1 MPNIQ
6 RLLVNGRFL
15 EIQFGS
21 TTRLDDNETEHHIV
35 NLSQPLLVS
44 VWSDSSASPQKR
56 HTFGLEF
63 GGTAI
68 VSGALALLLSVDS
81 LGAPLNFTE
90 RAFTAEVRSVLK
102 TTTPQQ
108 QQQQQQPSTKTSSS
122 SSASLSSLSSSS
134 SSSSSSSPSS
144 SSIGCCD
151 GAAPVD
157 AITERCHTKTRAPT
171 HAPSVIKSMVDVN
184 AFEGHN
190 GETLCVAKK
199 RSKPRS
205 LQSCPVV
212 EFPVG
217 IDVIARR
224 AASGETMW
232 RQCAASFS
240 TMMRH
245 FQKSSSCFKWEPDA
259 ERRTIITKTTV

>member
-1 MPNIQ
+1 MCAFRRSGKKHTHTHTHTAMPSIQ
-6 RLLVNGRFL
+6 RLLINGRFL

-21 TTRLDDNETEHHIV
+21 TTRLDDNEKEHHIV

-44 VWSDSSASPQKR
+44 VWSAGSAAGASLPQQR

-63 GGTAI
+63 GGTAV
-68 VSGALALLLSVDS
+68 VSSAAPATLLLSVDS

-102 TTTPQQ
+102 STTPQQ
-108 QQQQQQPSTKTSSS
+108 QQQ
-122 SSASLSSLSSSS
+122 LSPSSSS
-134 SSSSSSSPSS
+134 SSS
-144 SSIGCCD
+144 CCCE

-171 HAPSVIKSMVDVN
+171 HAPSVIKSMADVN

-212 EFPVG
+212 DFPVG

-259 ERRTIITKTTV
+259 DRRTIITKTAA